1 MTKCELNDYMETFE
15 NILGQYR
22 KLDIS
27 QTKEEFDQ
35 AKIDFVY
42 HSNKLEG
49 SNLTLIQTQEII
61 QHHAI
66 KGEASV
72 IDSLMAIDHYRALNQ
87 ALSFGANKYPLSEKM
102 ILQLHET
109 LLKSTFEVDP
119 FYENWKAQGQ
129 LPGAYKIKSN
139 RILFQQGGK
148 EIYYE
153 TPTPEQGKE
162 LVLKS
167 VEHYLN
173 SDESFL
179 VKLSKLIQNLYNAH
193 AMFDGNKRITRLV
206 IAQQLLANDLPL
218 MILNYNDGAYN
229 EALMVGFVAK
239 SHKDLLEVLTSN
251 FSQYLSAQ
259 IEEYQKAKKIGG
271 KGLGFIL

>member
-1 MTKCELNDYMETFE
+1 MDSFATLVK
-15 NILGQYR
+15 QYR
-22 KLDIS
+22 KLEIS
-27 QTKEEFDQ
+27 QSKEKFEQ

-61 QHHAI
+61 KHHSI

-72 IDSLMAIDHYRALNQ
+72 TDSLMAIDHYRALNQ
-87 ALSFGANKYPLSEKM
+87 ALSFGANKYPLTEKM
-102 ILQLHET
+102 ILQLHEI
-109 LLKSTFEVDP
+109 LLKSSFEVDP

-139 RILFQQGGK
+139 RILFTQGGK

-153 TPTPEQGKE
+153 TPSPKQGAE

-167 VEHYLN
+167 IEHYN
-173 SDESFL
+173 QSTESFL
-179 VKLSKLIQNLYNAH
+179 IKLSKLVQNLYNAH

-206 IAQQLLANDLPL
+206 IAQQLIANDLPL
-218 MILNYNDGAYN
+218 IVLNYQNGAYN
-229 EALMVGFVAK
+229 EALINGFIDK
-239 SHKDLLEVLTSN
+239 SNLELLQILTER
-251 FSQYLSAQ
+251 FSQYLAAE
-259 IEEYQKAKKIGG
+259 IEMHQESKKIGG